1 MVTHLLI
8 ITYILI
14 TYRRTYSGSDM
25 RKSRFINAVLS
36 GTTFTDAN
44 LQDTDF
50 SDAYLGPFDIKNL
63 CANPTLLGTNPVSNK
78 DSRES
83 AGCLDL

>member
-1 MVTHLLI
+1 
-8 ITYILI
+8 
-14 TYRRTYSGSDM
+14 M